1 MKKLLVMVAMVSCLA
16 STASIA
22 QSKVSEYYNDRYC
35 MTCHGV
41 DGIGNESIS
50 APRLAGMEPWYLKR
64 QLELFRSGTR
74 GTHQM
79 DEQGLE
85 MQAMAAKLTDA
96 SIVDIVEWVATWEYV
111 PAPITVAGDVEAGK
125 ALFTVCATCHGEEG
139 EGSEAFGSPALAGQN
154 DWYLVTQLRNFKAG
168 YRGRDPKDSF
178 GSQMVAMSSMFH
190 NDTAIKNIVS
200 YINTL
205 GR

>member
-64 QLELFRSGTR
+64 QLELFRSGAR

-96 SIVDIVEWVATWEYV
+96 SIADIVEWVATWEYV
-111 PAPITVAGDVEAGK
+111 PAPITLVGDTEVRIK
-125 ALFTVCATCHGEEG
+125 AV
-139 EGSEAFGSPALAGQN
+139 
-154 DWYLVTQLRNFKAG
+154 
-168 YRGRDPKDSF
+168 
-178 GSQMVAMSSMFH
+178 
-190 NDTAIKNIVS
+190 
-200 YINTL
+200 
-205 GR
+205 